1 MSFVLRKYKWF
12 RATREFR
19 PVSEV
24 ANGPLLFFLIAF
36 FFLSSGVVFLFLWW
50 VKMNLRLTL
59 DDNTDF
65 SRPPECEMMMTYNMI
80 LSPANDAK
88 WREHESSKKLNSD
101 CEWMTEKWH
110 EHDRMLRA
118 IRKKSHESIVSL
130 VTIDRNLPIQ
140 VTLSI
145 YTFKYTHT
153 TLGFTTQWRMRWW
166 MLKWMKY
173 GYGRGD
179 DDSDD
184 TNYDGA
190 VLPYFRQT
198 R

>member
-1 MSFVLRKYKWF
+1 MP
-12 RATREFR
+12 AGT
-19 PVSEV
+19 
-24 ANGPLLFFLIAF
+24 A
-36 FFLSSGVVFLFLWW
+36 FLSHCFFSRLESPVLFLWW
-50 VKMNLRLTL
+50 MKMNLWLTL

-65 SRPPECEMMMTYNMI
+65 SRPPECEMMMIYNVI

-88 WREHESSKKLNSD
+88 WREHELSEKLNRLRVND
-101 CEWMTEKWH
+101 RKWYDN
-110 EHDRMLRA
+110 DRMLRA
-118 IRKKSHESIVSL
+118 IRKKSHEHCFARDYWLKNFPVQI
-130 VTIDRNLPIQ
+130 
-140 VTLSI
+140 TLSI

-166 MLKWMKY
+166 MLKWVN

-184 TNYDGA
+184 TDYDGA
-190 VLPYFRQT
+190 ILPYFRQT